1 MALISIKRFLDLS
14 PGDVYQHMLE
24 LLVETL
30 SEHPIDIDH
39 AECERFKG
47 ELAKIQERFGAHPA
61 GEQFAAAVD
70 AVSQALERHHYL
82 VTNLVRH
89 QGSELQ
95 NMIAML
101 TQTITSLGSAS
112 ETSARNLEAIATQL
126 KQASALEDIYQL
138 RLRLSQCLTDVRDEA
153 ARQRR
158 EGLGSVQVLKQ
169 ELAVSQQRLS
179 NHGIETDIDRVT
191 GFAGRSAAEVA
202 IHEAVQAPESRYLV
216 VAVLGK
222 MQAINARFGYTV
234 GDEVLCEFAARVA
247 GRLCSRAA
255 FYRWSGPTVLGIL
268 QRSEP
273 LHVIRAEAGRVI
285 EAPISKSL
293 ISGQQN
299 AFISTSAASLVLPVT
314 PPAGE
319 LIARIDN
326 FVHGQVP
333 LEYCQ
338 TTLS

>member
-14 PGDVYQHMLE
+14 SGDAYRHMLE
-24 LLVETL
+24 LLVETV
-30 SEHPIDIDH
+30 SEHPINLDH
-39 AECERFKG
+39 AECERFKA
-47 ELAKIQERFGAHPA
+47 ELAEIQERFGADPA
-61 GEQFAAAVD
+61 GEQFSEAVGS
-70 AVSQALERHHYL
+70 VSQALEQHHRS
-82 VTNLVRH
+82 VANLVRQ

-95 NMIAML
+95 NMIGML

-112 ETSARNLEAIATQL
+112 ETSARHLEAIALRL
-126 KQASALEDIYQL
+126 KQASALQDICQL
-138 RLRLSQCLTDVRDEA
+138 RLRLGACLKNMCDEA
-153 ARQRR
+153 ARQRQ
-158 EGLGSVQVLKQ
+158 ESQGNLQVLKE
-169 ELAVSQQRLS
+169 ELAATQQRLS
-179 NHGIETDIDRVT
+179 NHGIQTEIDRVT

-202 IHEAVQAPESRYLV
+202 LHDAVQAPESRYVV

-222 MQAINARFGYTV
+222 MQAINARFGYAV

-255 FYRWSGPTVLGIL
+255 FYRWSGPTILGIL
-268 QRSEP
+268 QRPEP
-273 LHVIRAEAGRVI
+273 LHVVRAEAGRII
-285 EAPISKSL
+285 EAPIAKSL

-299 AFISTSAASLVLPVT
+299 AFISTSAASLVIPVA

-326 FVHGQVP
+326 FVHGQIP